1 MCVHVWLQTPGSP
14 LRIYLPVLRDALC
27 PLYFPTPMVIAGW
40 RHRPCFLSLVSILT
54 KSGQPY
60 REQNGFA
67 QYFCRKKTSKPL
79 KHCDHPSVSLPPQEK
94 KEFKNNILKPEL
106 SPLEG
111 QSPKPAAKTW
121 SETSNGA
128 GLGHVQLQKNPKP
141 NNIQF
146 QLSFTQYQQKEI

>member
-1 MCVHVWLQTPGSP
+1 MCVHVWLQMPGSP

-40 RHRPCFLSLVSILT
+40 RHRPCFLSQFLLSRVNRTANRMVLHST
-54 KSGQPY
+54 SAG
-60 REQNGFA
+60 
-67 QYFCRKKTSKPL
+67 KKTSKPL

>member
-1 MCVHVWLQTPGSP
+1 MAANAWQPTADLPPGAAGCSLSSLLPHADGYCWVETPT
-14 LRIYLPVLRDALC
+14 L
-27 PLYFPTPMVIAGW
+27 F
-40 RHRPCFLSLVSILT
+40 LVSILT